1 MLFGGMMRVS
11 FLLILVPLI
20 NGCTAEAPHE
30 GAVTSPIRG
39 NHVPVIH
46 EATITPAPLTLDAPI
61 SVHVTADDAE
71 RDPLTFAYKWVVN
84 GHPLEGQTGGLLPPQ
99 LLKQGDK
106 VSVEIL
112 PGDGK
117 AKGAIYRSQVV
128 TVMNTPPIISSLL
141 VSPQPG
147 VPGDKLEAH
156 VEVTDPDADPTH
168 IMYRWWRNG
177 AVVKEGE
184 DPTLD
189 TDGFLN
195 TDQVE
200 VEAIARDQKAAG
212 KSVKSGRLLTSNSR
226 PAITSTPTVPS
237 AGAPFEYRVTAVD
250 PEGDQLSYRLETAP
264 AGMVIDEATGHIR
277 WPVAQASTGTH
288 HVRVVVED
296 ASGGRAFQEFDLN
309 IPSPPPA
316 NSNGT

>member
-1 MLFGGMMRVS
+1 MRVS
-11 FLLILVPLI
+11 VLLVLALLID
-20 NGCTAEAPHE
+20 GCTAEAPHE
-30 GAVTSPIRG
+30 GVVTSSIRG
-39 NHVPVIH
+39 NHAPVIH
-46 EATITPAPLTLDAPI
+46 EATITPAPLTLDMPI

-71 RDPLTFAYKWVVN
+71 RDPLTFTYKWVVN
-84 GHPLEGQTGGLLPPQ
+84 GHPLEGQTGVLLPSQ

-112 PGDGK
+112 PDDGK
-117 AKGAIYRSQVV
+117 ATGAIYRSQAV

-147 VPGDKLEAH
+147 VPGDKLEAR
-156 VEVTDPDADPTH
+156 VEVADPDADPTRTVF
-168 IMYRWWRNG
+168 RWWRNG

-189 TDGFLN
+189 TDGFSSA
-195 TDQVE
+195 DQVV
-200 VEAIARDQKAAG
+200 VEAIAWDQKAAG

-237 AGAPFEYRVTAVD
+237 AGTPFEYRVTAVD
-250 PEGDQLSYRLETAP
+250 PEGDPLSYRLEMAP
-264 AGMVIDEATGHIR
+264 AGMIIDEATGHIR
-277 WPVAQASTGTH
+277 WPVAQAPTGIY

-296 ASGGRAFQEFDLN
+296 AGGGRAFQEFDLN
-309 IPSPPPA
+309 IPSPLPP